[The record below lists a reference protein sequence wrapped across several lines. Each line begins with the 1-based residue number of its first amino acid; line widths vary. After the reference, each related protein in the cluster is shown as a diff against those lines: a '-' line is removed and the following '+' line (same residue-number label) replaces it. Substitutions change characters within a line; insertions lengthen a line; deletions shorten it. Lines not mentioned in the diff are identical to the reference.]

1 MGTPTR
7 QQIIE
12 VTLSKLGEK
21 AGTHIT
27 TREIAKMAGVNI
39 AAINYHFGTKAMLL
53 DEAMATLLDRVYGLL
68 RDLSRKGEPPLARLR
83 SFCSEFLR
91 ISGRYP
97 GIIKNIVGALI
108 FEEQTSPRIM
118 ALIPPLV
125 NALTGV
131 IEEMHPELAQSR
143 RIFRAGNML
152 MALIFPQVFSQYYQQ
167 MVSLRMDGGAAVS
180 DRISD
185 EYLDMLLEQ
194 V

>member
-12 VTLSKLGEK
+12 ATLNKLGEK
-21 AGTHIT
+21 AGTYIT
-27 TREIAKMAGVNI
+27 TREIAKVAGVNI

-53 DEAMATLLDRVYGLL
+53 DEAMASLLDRVYGLL
-68 RDLSRKGEPPLARLR
+68 RDLSHREQPPLARLR
-83 SFCSEFLR
+83 CFCQEFLR
-91 ISGRYP
+91 ISGHYP

-108 FEEQTSPRIM
+108 FDEQTSPRIM

-125 NALTGV
+125 NTLTEV
-131 IEEMHPELAQSR
+131 IEEMHPELTQSR
-143 RIFRAGNML
+143 RVFRAGNML

-167 MVSLRMDGGAAVS
+167 MVSLRSDSGSAVPN
-180 DRISD
+180 RISD
-185 EYLDMLLEQ
+185 EYLEMLLEQ